1 MHIMKIKQAKDYYE
15 LGVLTGFDAIK
26 DPINEGQWL
35 LVIVGKDGRSWTTQT
50 SLGEPRSYAKL
61 DTLVSD
67 IEWISGRVS
76 SLHVSL

>member
-1 MHIMKIKQAKDYYE
+1 MKIKQAKEYYE
-15 LGVLTGFDAIK
+15 LEVLTGFDAIK

-35 LVIVGKDGRSWTTQT
+35 LVICGKGGRSWTAQT
-50 SLGEPRSYAKL
+50 ALGGAKSYAKL